1 MPTYPK
7 RPRAYVTFQIRLPP
21 DLKRQ
26 LEDYA
31 FQTQQSQIAVV
42 TAALED
48 YLRRVTELESK
59 PDIADES
66 SGPGPNA

>member
-21 DLKRQ
+21 DLKRS

-42 TAALED
+42 TAALEE
-48 YLRRVTELESK
+48 YLHRVMTMDEQAQT
-59 PDIADES
+59 PDDPTDPE
-66 SGPGPNA
+66 